1 MANHPQESRVFPRQC
16 GGWLA
21 LSGASEIVQ
30 IGVTASTEAE
40 AQARLATALAAWR
53 LILAS
58 PDAASSASE
67 PHPACH

>member
-1 MANHPQESRVFPRQC
+1 MANHPQESEAFPRQC

-21 LSGASEIVQ
+21 LSGESEVVR
-30 IGVTASTEAE
+30 IGVTAPTEAE

-58 PDAASSASE
+58 PDVASSASE
-67 PHPACH
+67 PHAVCH

>member
-1 MANHPQESRVFPRQC
+1 MTNHPQESAAFPRQC

-21 LSGASEIVQ
+21 LSGASEVVQ
-30 IGVTASTEAE
+30 IGVTAPTEAE
-40 AQARLATALAAWR
+40 AQAKLATALAAWR

-67 PHPACH
+67 RPAACH